1 MSSTA
6 TVKPGKGEEV
16 YRMSNDQLVDK
27 SKPADGPLP
36 NTSGNVVNFKVEYP
50 KDFKG
55 EKYMKEGETHK
66 LHILHAKTLE
76 EKGLGKISKIE
87 K

>member
-6 TVKPGKGEEV
+6 TVKPGKDEKV

-27 SKPADGPLP
+27 SNPGNDPLP

-55 EKYMKEGETHK
+55 EKFMKEGSTHK
-66 LHILHAKTLE
+66 LHILHAECLE
-76 EKGLGKISKIE
+76 KKGLGKISKIE